1 MIEKDFY
8 RKFGVLDF
16 AKFRNPKFHEI
27 GAFDF
32 PKESLLHFI
41 PDEDF
46 EAGPSQNEWLFGHRE
61 SAHVWHIENY
71 SESLGRPKF
80 KSSELRTKIKLFH
93 KQNRKLRLLRK
104 FEQGVRDDKNLVVV
118 NYAMLQQVHVY
129 PRQALSPWYEWSN
142 TLATVMKYLKR
153 YTDQTLRHQYIPV
166 TIPDVF
172 PDIEQ
177 LKLLLKKPTID
188 SIEAFTTNADY
199 MFFELWK
206 LSVCNDTPFLDMGE
220 HAKYVNFLF
229 QRGGKF
235 CVLNLGELL
244 EWRTGFDFDDKPSFE
259 NNFSKALI
267 SFLTHVQ
274 QQATA
279 TAADDLIEDDDLDLT
294 KNVYVE
300 SRTAATEEKA
310 RRLMET
316 GAMSVP
322 EYKRAVRL
330 AESHSRIKATNG
342 MSTLTEQATVAYD
355 ERKFPTR
362 SIPKL
367 EGVFDEGM
375 LESSLLEMDAH
386 YTEHLM
392 ERDMAGM
399 CLAAQ
404 NMGFAVTN
412 FQKQRKVDAANK
424 YDHYSVQ
431 LTGIGGV
438 QNTVHFKVPAV
449 DRNGK
454 FQANGVTYF
463 MAKQR
468 GDLPIRKTKAT
479 RVALTSYFGK
489 IFIDRSARSVYDQG
503 GWARKKLGELGLDND
518 SDVVKSVY
526 FGKVECKDQKL
537 PMLYTSIGNGV
548 IGFECKAGKFN
559 FDYRKREEL
568 YGETAMKKLERR
580 GHVICGHT
588 NARERKFF
596 TMDATG
602 IFHLLDL
609 NGNVETVGTLA
620 DLLGHDL
627 GRMPSSMTEVK
638 VFGKS
643 VPMGIVLAYIVGLRK
658 LLKTLKVKYR
668 LVRRGQRTELA
679 EDEEA
684 IVFADQTLVYKNTDL
699 EANMILNGFY
709 EFRAGIKQYDI
720 HEFDERQVYAPVLE
734 TRGLGLRH
742 TREFEL
748 MESMFIDPITYTILE
763 KRNEPVTFV
772 GLLLKANELL
782 KDDRTP
788 DETDTDYMRF
798 KGYERFNGFVYKE
811 LVAAIRK
818 QQASP
823 MSAKAKVEINPKAV
837 WMDILQDA
845 TVKPAEQLN
854 PIINLKEKELV
865 TYTGDGGR
873 SARSM
878 TAPSRVYH
886 PNDIGVVS
894 EATVDSGSVAINS
907 YLSANPSF
915 TDTMGLVEKVDVK
928 KASSTQ
934 LLSTSAVLSPG
945 ATADDPKRTNFI
957 SIQHSHGV
965 AGEGYQVMP
974 VTTGYE
980 QVLAHRTDEMFAY
993 ASKEDGKVVEL
1004 SDKHL
1009 TIEYA
1014 KSKERVAIEIGTT
1027 YGIYNGS
1034 HVPQRIVTDL
1044 TKGQTFKA
1052 GHILTWNS
1060 GYFERNYHDPRQVMW
1075 KAGALINVALMESVD
1090 TLEDACAISED
1101 LGERIATEFTTVR
1114 NVTVDFD
1121 QNVSN
1126 LVKIGD
1132 AVDLETIL
1140 CTLEDSLISENKQ
1153 FSGDALD
1160 SLRTLGAI
1168 NPKAKVKG
1176 VVERIEVLYNGVS
1189 SEMSKTLKTITNKAD
1204 KERAERTKRL
1214 GTDDATT
1221 GQLSE
1226 PINIEGRRL
1235 TRDKAVIKVYI
1246 TKTLGAGVGEK
1257 GVLGNQLKTIISRV
1271 MTGRNETESGEPLDM
1286 LFGRQ
1291 SIANRIVLSPDRIGT
1306 LSSATLALS
1315 TAVAKEYFDNL

>member
-27 GAFDF
+27 GVFDF

-46 EAGPSQNEWLFGHRE
+46 EFGPSQNEWLFGHRD
-61 SAHVWHIENY
+61 SAHVWHIENLA
-71 SESLGRPKF
+71 ETQGRPKF
-80 KSSELRTKIKLFH
+80 KNTELRTKIKLFH

-104 FEQGVRDDKNLVVV
+104 FEQGVRDEKNLVVV

-129 PRQALSPWYEWSN
+129 PRQALQPWYEWNN
-142 TLATVMKYLKR
+142 TFATVMKYLKK

-172 PDIEQ
+172 PEEDQ
-177 LKLLLKKPTID
+177 LKLLHKKPTLD
-188 SIEAFTTNADY
+188 SIEAFKTNADF

-206 LSVCNDTPFLDMGE
+206 LSVCNDSAFLGFGD
-220 HAKYVNFLF
+220 HAKYINFLF

-235 CVLNLGELL
+235 SVLNLGELL
-244 EWRTGFDFDDKPSFE
+244 EWRTGFDLDDKVDIT
-259 NNFSKALI
+259 NNFHKSFL

-274 QQATA
+274 QQATV
-279 TAADDLIEDDDLDLT
+279 TAEDDMIEEDDLDLT

-300 SRTAATEEKA
+300 SRTAATEERA
-310 RRLMET
+310 RRLMES
-316 GAMSVP
+316 GSMSVP

-330 AESHSRIKATNG
+330 AETCNRLKATNG
-342 MSTLTEQATVAYD
+342 QRSLAEQATVPYD

-412 FQKQRKVDAANK
+412 FSKQRKVDAANK

-431 LTGIGGV
+431 LTGLGGV

-454 FQANGVTYF
+454 FKANGVTYF

-468 GDLPIRKTKAT
+468 GDLPIRKTKST

-489 IFIDRSARSVYDQG
+489 TFVDRSSRSVYDQG
-503 GWARKKLGELGLDND
+503 AWARKKLGELGLDES
-518 SDVVKSVY
+518 SDVVKSVF

-548 IGFECKAGKFN
+548 VGFECKAGKFN

-568 YGETAMKKLERR
+568 YGELTLKKLERR
-580 GHVICGHT
+580 GHVVCGHT
-588 NARERKFF
+588 NARERVFY
-596 TMDATG
+596 TMDTTG
-602 IFHLLDL
+602 IFHRQDL
-609 NGNVETVGTLA
+609 NGNVTTIGTLA
-620 DLLGHDL
+620 DLLETDL
-627 GRMPSSMTEVK
+627 GRMPTAMTEVK
-638 VFGKS
+638 VFGKA
-643 VPMGIVLAYIVGLRK
+643 VPMGIILAYLVGLRK

-668 LVRRGQRTELA
+668 LVRRGQRAELA
-679 EDEEA
+679 EDEQA
-684 IVFADQTLVYKNTDL
+684 LIFADQTLVYKTDDL

-709 EFRAGIKQYDI
+709 EYRNGIKQYDL
-720 HEFDERQVYAPVLE
+720 HEFDDRQVYAPVLE

-748 MESMFIDPITYTILE
+748 MEAMFIDPITYTILE

-823 MSAKAKVEINPKAV
+823 MSAKSKVEINPKAV

-886 PNDIGVVS
+886 KNDMGVVS

-915 TDTMGLVEKVDVK
+915 QDTMGLVEKVDPK

-993 ASKEDGKVVEL
+993 AAKEDGKVVEL
-1004 SDKHL
+1004 SDTHV
-1009 TIEYA
+1009 TIEY
-1014 KSKERVAIEIGTT
+1014 KSKERVAVEIGTV

-1034 HVPQRIVTDL
+1034 HVPQRIVTDV
-1044 TKGQTFKA
+1044 TKGMSFKA
-1052 GHILTWNS
+1052 GHVLVWNS
-1060 GYFERNYHDPRQVMW
+1060 GYFDRNFHDRTQVMW
-1075 KAGALINVALMESVD
+1075 KAGALITVALMESVD

-1101 LGERIATEFTTVR
+1101 LGRRIATEFTTVR
-1114 NVTVDFD
+1114 NITVDFD
-1121 QNVSN
+1121 QNISN
-1126 LVKIGD
+1126 LVKVGD
-1132 AVDLETIL
+1132 DVDLETIL

-1176 VVERIEVLYNGVS
+1176 SVERIEVLYNGETA
-1189 SEMSKTLKTITNKAD
+1189 EMSKTLKSITNKAD

-1214 GTDDATT
+1214 ANGDATT

-1235 TRDKAVIKVYI
+1235 TRNKAVIKVYI

-1315 TAVAKEYFDNL
+1315 KAVAKEYFDNL